1 MVAVKYKNKVK
12 VKKKSE
18 DGGSSVDLT
27 SDMWMPMN
35 TDYCY

>member
-12 VKKKSE
+12 VKKSE

-35 TDYCY
+35 MDYCY